1 MLSPDLH
8 GGLNLVGTMDPSAV
22 PGPQQLEMDLIC
34 RQVENANL
42 TLGPQ
47 ISELERNEQCAS
59 KI

>member
-1 MLSPDLH
+1 
-8 GGLNLVGTMDPSAV
+8 MDPSAV